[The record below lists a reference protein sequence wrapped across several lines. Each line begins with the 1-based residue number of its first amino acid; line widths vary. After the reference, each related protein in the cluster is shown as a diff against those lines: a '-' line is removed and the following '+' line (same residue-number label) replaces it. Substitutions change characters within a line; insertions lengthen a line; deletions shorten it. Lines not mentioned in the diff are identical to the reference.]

1 MNIKQL
7 VRILHFSSSCYAAF
21 QAHAKVVYKGLE
33 QYFLCNKEK
42 TSLWNMFGKQNKSY
56 CTRNF
61 VKVIFLRSIQ
71 AYLYLLRFSNFLSRN
86 VEITGFH
93 SREYIFKNFVKS
105 ACTNKQSNLK

>member
-61 VKVIFLRSIQ
+61 VKVIVLRLPS
-71 AYLYLLRFSNFLSRN
+71 LLMY
-86 VEITGFH
+86 VHHTMEI
-93 SREYIFKNFVKS
+93 S
-105 ACTNKQSNLK
+105 